1 MSSLKE
7 QIKEMLKEM
16 ADDVQPS
23 EVSPPLTLIMQYDNL
38 ILDEMSIEKLTSE
51 D

>member
-1 MSSLKE
+1 MSSLKD

-23 EVSPPLTLIMQYDNL
+23 EVSPH
-38 ILDEMSIEKLTSE
+38 KC
-51 D
+51 